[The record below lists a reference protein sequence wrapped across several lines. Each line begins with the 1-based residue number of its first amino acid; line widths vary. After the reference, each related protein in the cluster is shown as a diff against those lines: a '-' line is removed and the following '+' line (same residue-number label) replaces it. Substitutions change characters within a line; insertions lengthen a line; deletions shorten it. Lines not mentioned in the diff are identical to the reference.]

1 MNIIIYEDEG
11 YKNFLPLTWTRPVYG
26 LRCGINTLAEKIVRA
41 YPKAKIEYG
50 CRYYLPGEKV
60 MKFTRGLFINGRVL
74 ANSRLAKEIPI
85 KGKDEIFYSG
95 DEIVAVRAVSRDFES
110 VKKKAKIKRVN
121 VGVLK
126 FPWDLLLENGS
137 QILIDRKKIKTKGKG
152 KAHKSV
158 VMYNPKEVIVAAGA
172 EIEANAVIDARLGP
186 VYIGKGTIVKAGAN
200 LRGPLS
206 IGPDCRVNGEI
217 TASIFHGYSNK
228 AHHGFLGHCYI
239 GEWVNLGAGTT
250 NSNLKNTYGTIKVE
264 LNGKTIDSG
273 QRFFGC
279 LIGDHAKLGIGSL
292 ITTGA
297 VIGVAANHFGGG
309 MTKRFTP
316 SFRWGPDQEIELKK
330 LLASAKIMMARRNV
344 KMSSAEEKLLEKVHE
359 LTAAERRKR

>member
-1 MNIIIYEDEG
+1 VNVIIYEDEG

-26 LRCGINTLAEKIVRA
+26 LRCGINTLAEKIARA
-41 YPKAKIEYG
+41 YPKARIEYG

-74 ANSRLAKEIPI
+74 AHSRLAKDIPV

-95 DEIVAVRAVSRDFES
+95 DEIVAVRAVTRDFES

-121 VGVLK
+121 VRVIK

-137 QILIDRKKIKTKGKG
+137 QILIDKKKLKTKGKG
-152 KAHKSV
+152 KLHRSV
-158 VMYNPKEVIVAAGA
+158 AVYNPKEVIVAPGA
-172 EIEANAVIDARLGP
+172 EIEANAVLDARQGP
-186 VYIGKGTIVKAGAN
+186 IYIGKGTIVKAGAT

-206 IGPDCRVNGEI
+206 IGAECRVNGELI
-217 TASIFHGYSNK
+217 ASIFQGYSNK
-228 AHHGFLGHCYI
+228 GHFGFLGHSYV

-250 NSNLKNTYGTIKVE
+250 NSNLKNTYGTINVE
-264 LNGKTIDSG
+264 LNGKTINSG

-297 VIGVAANHFGGG
+297 VIGAGANVLGGG
-309 MTKRFTP
+309 VTPKSVP
-316 SFRWGPDQEIELKK
+316 SFYWDKGKRYDLNKF
-330 LLASAKIMMARRNV
+330 LASARIMMSRRNR
-344 KMSSAEEKLLEKVHE
+344 KLSEAEVALIRKIHE
-359 LTAAERRKR
+359 LTQ